1 MEQRPD
7 GSLIRAF
14 LHTVILCEVNE
25 SMQNKLLIKKKRLL
39 QRISRVKYRD
49 IIQYVKKV
57 YLADYQLKV
66 LMARKF
72 SNMFFALLPLALH
85 ENGSNLVYQFQKIF
99 NDRDKPFIISDRA
112 LILLKEQIKSGK
124 YKKILLADDIIIHG
138 RTLDKM
144 YRLIQSW
151 FEEGG
156 IENYEIK
163 VFAYA
168 ESADG
173 LLKNMKFAEHREVAH
188 ICSTDRWRAVSN
200 EIVDIFYLSGICY
213 TSYVPNLRIEKQSE
227 AGRILEQKF
236 KDPESGFISQTCRD
250 MQENFVDAYVYV
262 DVQPPK
268 FALNCNIRVYEY
280 KELENYVIVPMVMM
294 KPMEKQT
301 LINCLHQAETVISP
315 EFVDLLK
322 QYTDDDITYRTFV
335 YVISAVWGWRFVRY
349 VLNMPVYDIDYDVEE
364 EKVNF
369 SHEVLNRTMEYGGS
383 VHEADTVWDAV
394 NASFKEI
401 EDIEELAKG
410 ETDFEE
416 LIKLFKDNKIQFEDN
431 DLYDSRQNV
440 KMLLGK
446 YLYLNGLLDEER
458 CQNSKNLTEKSA
470 EQNFESSRRLIGFPV
485 YQFVNEMGGVTR
497 ELISAILYAI
507 DFGKGSIVSRKLQKN
522 GNVYFM
528 SVIHAGEQNYKYY
541 ENEYFPFLYGLYHLE
556 YTAEVTGRLG
566 MLHQWKEEFMKVYT
580 EYWIEKKHFCLKDD
594 LRRLEDMKIEKDYG
608 KVILEAAWERFSQPD
623 TVYAIDVAKKITG

>member
-1 MEQRPD
+1 
-7 GSLIRAF
+7 
-14 LHTVILCEVNE
+14 
-25 SMQNKLLIKKKRLL
+25 MQNKLLIKKKRLL
-39 QRISRVKYRD
+39 QRISRTKYRD
-49 IIQYVKKV
+49 IIQYVRKI

-99 NDRDKPFIISDRA
+99 SDKNKPVIISDRA

-138 RTLDKM
+138 RTLDKI

-151 FEEGG
+151 FKEGG
-156 IENYEIK
+156 IEDYEIK
-163 VFAYA
+163 VYAYV
-168 ESADG
+168 ESEDG
-173 LLKNMKFAEHREVAH
+173 LLKDMKFAEHRDVNHA
-188 ICSTDRWRAVSN
+188 CSTGRWRAVSN
-200 EIVDIFYLSGICY
+200 EIVDIFYLSGTCY
-213 TSYVPNLRIEKQSE
+213 TSYVPNLRIEKESE
-227 AGRILEQKF
+227 VGHILEQILR
-236 KDPESGFISQTCRD
+236 DPEAGFISQTCRD

-268 FALNCNIRVYEY
+268 FALNCNIRIYEY
-280 KELENYVIVPMVMM
+280 KGLEEYVIVPMVMM

-301 LINCLHQAETVISP
+301 LLKCMEQVEAIITP
-315 EFVDLLK
+315 EFASLLM
-322 QYTDDDITYRTFV
+322 QYTDDDIIYRTLV
-335 YVISAVWGWRFVRY
+335 YILSAVWGWRFARD
-349 VLNMPVYDIDYDVEE
+349 VLNVPLDGLDYEVQE

-369 SHEVLNRTMEYGGS
+369 SSNVLKRSLGS
-383 VHEADTVWDAV
+383 GNLAKMMDTVWETVDV
-394 NASFKEI
+394 SFEEI
-401 EDIEELAKG
+401 EDIESLAKG

-416 LIKLFKDNKIQFEDN
+416 LINLFRDNKKQFEDN
-431 DLYDSRQNV
+431 EVYANNQNV
-440 KMLLGK
+440 KLLLSK

-458 CQNSKNLTEKSA
+458 CKNSKSMTEQSV
-470 EQNFESSRRLIGFPV
+470 EQNLETSRRLIGFPV
-485 YQFVNEMGGVTR
+485 YQFVNEMGGLTR

-522 GNVYFM
+522 GKVYFL

-556 YTAEVTGRLG
+556 YTAEVTGQLG
-566 MLHQWKEEFMKVYT
+566 KLYQWKEDFMKQYSD
-580 EYWIEKKHFCLKDD
+580 YWKKENHFCLKDD
-594 LRRLEDMKIEKDYG
+594 LRRLENMEVEKNYG

-623 TVYAIDVAKKITG
+623 TVYAIDTAKKITG

>member
-1 MEQRPD
+1 MEQRLG
-7 GSLIRAF
+7 GSLVRAF
-14 LHTVILCEVNE
+14 LHTAILYEVNE
-25 SMQNKLLIKKKRLL
+25 SMQNKLLTKKKRLL

-85 ENGSNLVYQFQKIF
+85 ENGSNLVYRYQKIF

-151 FEEGG
+151 LEEGG
-156 IENYEIK
+156 IEDYEIK

-173 LLKNMKFAEHREVAH
+173 LLKNMKFAEYREVAH
-188 ICSTDRWRAVSN
+188 ICSTDRWRAISN

-227 AGRILEQKF
+227 AGRILGEKL
-236 KDPESGFISQTCRD
+236 KNSESGFISQTCRD

-280 KELENYVIVPMVMM
+280 KGLENYVVVPMVMM

-301 LINCLHQAETVISP
+301 LLNCLHQTETMISP
-315 EFVDLLK
+315 EFADLLK
-322 QYTDDDITYRTFV
+322 QYTNDDITYRTFV
-335 YVISAVWGWRFVRY
+335 YVISAIWGWKFVRD
-349 VLNMPVYDIDYDVEE
+349 VLNMPVDDIDYDAQE

-369 SHEVLNRTMEYGGS
+369 SHEVLKRTPEYGVS
-383 VHEADTVWDAV
+383 VHKADIVWDAV
-394 NASFKEI
+394 NTSFEEI
-401 EDIEELAKG
+401 EDIEEMAKG
-410 ETDFEE
+410 EADFEE

-458 CQNSKNLTEKSA
+458 CQNSKKLTEKSV
-470 EQNFESSRRLIGFPV
+470 EQNFESGRRLIGFPV
-485 YQFVNEMGGVTR
+485 YQFMNEMGGVTR

-507 DFGKGSIVSRKLQKN
+507 DFGKGSIVSRKLQKD

-566 MLHQWKEEFMKVYT
+566 WLHQWKEEFMKVYT
-580 EYWIEKKHFCLKDD
+580 QYWIEKKHFCLKDD

-608 KVILEAAWERFSQPD
+608 KVILEAAWERFSHPD
-623 TVYAIDVAKKITG
+623 TIYAIDVAKKITG